1 MLTVCPYFHVHQP
14 FRVKKYRVFDIG
26 RDTEY
31 FNEGGENDLNNQRIV
46 EKVANK
52 SYRPM
57 NALLQELL
65 DTHPEFRFALSFSGT
80 VLDQFEQYAPDV
92 LASFQKLVAS
102 GRVEIL
108 ADTYYHSLS
117 FFYSVPEF
125 ERQVALHAKRV
136 KELFGYTPR
145 VFRNTELSYR
155 NDLAKWCEDHG
166 YLGIMA
172 EGWEPV
178 LGWRSPN
185 YLYRPVGCERIKILL
200 KNYKLS
206 DDIAFRFGNRE
217 WTSWPLS
224 AETYRDWVFAHHG
237 NGSTINLFMDYET
250 FGEHQWSDTGIF
262 DFMRALPGMLLEHP
276 DTTFLTPS
284 QTVAAY
290 DAVGELDV
298 PSVLTWADTDRD
310 LTAWTGNDIQKDA
323 LGRTY
328 ALETDVLATGDAVLV
343 ENWRKL
349 TTSDH
354 FYYMCTKWSADGDV
368 HAYFSP
374 YQSPYDAYVAFMN
387 ALSDLQLRVSNA
399 RALATARATEA
410 VVAHVPVV
418 VVNPSWWER
427 LRSVMRVLIAR
438 VSRSFNVLRAQLY
451 ANTKNRPSQ
460 SKKTSR
466 KKSTGQGKS
475 TSQKSRSKKDHQDR

>member
-1 MLTVCPYFHVHQP
+1 M
-14 FRVKKYRVFDIG
+14 
-26 RDTEY
+26 
-31 FNEGGENDLNNQRIV
+31 
-46 EKVANK
+46 
-52 SYRPM
+52 
-57 NALLQELL
+57 
-65 DTHPEFRFALSFSGT
+65 
-80 VLDQFEQYAPDV
+80 
-92 LASFQKLVAS
+92 
-102 GRVEIL
+102 
-108 ADTYYHSLS
+108 
-117 FFYSVPEF
+117 
-125 ERQVALHAKRV
+125 

-323 LGRTY
+323 RGRTY
-328 ALETDVLATGDAVLV
+328 AHEPDVLATGDAVLV